1 MEFFSKIFR
10 GDRVIWMIFMF
21 LCLISIV
28 EVYSASSTL
37 TFRTDYWKPIMR
49 HSMFLLFGVGVVLLV
64 HSFKPKFFS
73 VIGVVL
79 PLICVVLIATRL
91 FGTPINGSYRWLT
104 IGGQTIQPSEFAKLS
119 LMVLTAF
126 ILSRKKDTPD
136 DNSFKW
142 ILIFASVTCGII
154 FFDNFSTAVMLFA
167 IVIVMMFV
175 GQIPFKK
182 LFQLSLVLIVVGGL
196 FISFVYFVP
205 NETLGKVLPR
215 AITWK
220 ERIKD
225 FFPKKDTWKGRI
237 EDFQAEKTFMI
248 TDDNYQ
254 SAHANIAI
262 ASGGIIGKLPGNS
275 RQRDFL
281 PQAYSDFIYA
291 IIIEEMGIIG
301 GTLVLFLYFIL
312 FIRSGIIARRS
323 EKLFPKYMVMGAA
336 LILVTQAF
344 ANMAVAVGLFP
355 VTGQPLPLISRGGTS
370 TLINCVYIGIILSVS
385 RFENPRGMK
394 REEEINEEMREEID
408 ADDGTFV
415 EIEFNLDEERQRII

>member
-1 MEFFSKIFR
+1 MEFINKIFR

-49 HSMFLLFGVGVVLLV
+49 HSMFLLVGIGVVLLV

-79 PLICVVLIATRL
+79 PLICLVLIATRI
-91 FGTPINGSYRWLT
+91 FGTSINGSYRWLT

-126 ILSRKKDTPD
+126 LLSRRKDMPED
-136 DNSFKW
+136 RSFKW

-154 FFDNFSTAVMLFA
+154 LLDNFSTAVMLFM
-167 IVIVMMFV
+167 IVIIMMFV
-175 GQIPFKK
+175 GQVPFKK
-182 LFQLSLVLIVVGGL
+182 LFKLGLILMLMGGL
-196 FISFVYFVP
+196 FFSFIYWTP
-205 NETLGKVLPR
+205 SDILTKVFPR
-215 AITWK
+215 GVTWK

-225 FFPKKDTWKGRI
+225 FVAGKDAGGDTYV
-237 EDFQAEKTFMI
+237 I

-254 SAHANIAI
+254 VVHSNMAI
-262 ASGGIIGKLPGNS
+262 AGGKVLGKIPGNS
-275 RQRDFL
+275 QQRDFL

-291 IIIEEMGIIG
+291 IIVEEMGVIG
-301 GTLVLFLYFIL
+301 GLFVIFLYLIL
-312 FIRSGIIARRS
+312 FIRAGIIARRS
-323 EKLFPKYMVMGAA
+323 EKLFPKYLVIGAA

-344 ANMAVAVGLFP
+344 ANMSVAVGLIP
-355 VTGQPLPLISRGGTS
+355 VTGQPLPLVSRGGTS
-370 TLINCVYIGIILSVS
+370 TLINCIYVGMILSVS
-385 RFENPRGMK
+385 RFENPKGIK
-394 REEEINEEMREEID
+394 REEEISEELQEEMEADTGSIVEIGFD
-408 ADDGTFV
+408 AD
-415 EIEFNLDEERQRII
+415 EKLQRIV